1 MGSSQGLLE
10 PVRAGLAPLRK
21 ATSGTSV
28 PQALLG
34 LGVAAAV
41 IVLGILNW
49 DSVRS
54 GLQSL
59 IEADGDW
66 VLLAVV
72 FTASVMMIGTVTQWG
87 SMPVTPPLGRVF
99 AVQFAA
105 TFANHL
111 LPANSGGIAINV
123 RFLQKYGVSKS
134 AAVGAVGLN
143 SLAGF
148 LTHTVLLLIAVV
160 AAPTTIGAVQDLEMW
175 PEWSSIRGAVVGN
188 VWAMV
193 GVGVVLAALV
203 MLTVFQFRPGGLGG
217 RISAKTGRLWQR
229 MVKELRGLGSVL
241 RHPGRAFALW
251 VGSLS
256 TPLLHAAVLFAVL
269 RSIGAAIALGTV
281 VVIYVVMSSI
291 ASFLPSPGGVGG
303 LDVALVSGLYVVGVD
318 NTVAVAA
325 VLGYRLLTVWLPLL
339 PGAVVFAVLLRKKI
353 I

>member
-28 PQALLG
+28 PQAFLG

-49 DSVRS
+49 DSVS
-54 GLQSL
+54 KGLQSL
-59 IEADGDW
+59 VEADGDW

-72 FTASVMMIGTVTQWG
+72 FTAIVMMIGTVTQLG
-87 SMPVTPPLGRVF
+87 SMPVTPPIGRVF
-99 AVQFAA
+99 AVQIAA

-134 AAVGAVGLN
+134 AAVGSVGLN

-148 LTHTVLLLIAVV
+148 LTHTALLLVAVV
-160 AAPTTIGAVQDLEMW
+160 AAPSTISAVQDLEVW
-175 PEWSSIRGAVVGN
+175 PDWDSVTGAVLGN

-193 GVGVVLAALV
+193 GVGVVLAALLV
-203 MLTVFQFRPGGLGG
+203 LASFQFRPGGLGG
-217 RISAKTGRLWQR
+217 RISAKFGRLLQR

-241 RHPGRAFALW
+241 RHPGRALALW
-251 VGSLS
+251 LGSLS

-269 RSIGAAIALGTV
+269 RSIGVAIALGTV
-281 VVIYVVMSSI
+281 IVIYVVMSSI

-303 LDVALVSGLYVVGVD
+303 LDVALVAGLAVVDVD
-318 NTVAVAA
+318 NALAVAA

-339 PGAVVFAVLLRKKI
+339 PGAVVFAVLLRRKI